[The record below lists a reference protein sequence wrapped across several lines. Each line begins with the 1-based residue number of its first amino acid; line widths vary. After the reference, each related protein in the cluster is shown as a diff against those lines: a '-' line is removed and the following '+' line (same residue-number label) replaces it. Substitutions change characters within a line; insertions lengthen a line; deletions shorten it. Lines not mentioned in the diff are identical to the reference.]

1 MKNEKIHKR
10 LGRDQVLTVP
20 NLMSLF
26 RLLLVPLLFIF
37 TFGGEWERWRLFA
50 VFAVVVVSA
59 LTDVVDGFIARKY
72 HCVSD
77 LGKLL
82 DPVADKL
89 TQFSL
94 MLCLG
99 LRLQFYPLLGLLGF
113 QILKECAMFIAGC
126 FILKNTDTVNSARW
140 YGKVTTV
147 VLYASMLAI
156 LLFPM
161 PKWALALIVV
171 FCAFWILFSLVM
183 YLLYYRKLILRARMK
198 ASAPTGETRETEE
211 GT

>member
-26 RLLLVPLLFIF
+26 RLLLVPLLFVF
-37 TFGGEWERWRLFA
+37 SFGGEETWRVLA
-50 VFAVVVVSA
+50 VFVVVVVSA
-59 LTDVVDGFIARKY
+59 LTDVVDGFIARKF

-99 LRLQFYPLLGLLGF
+99 IRLQFYPLLGLLGF

-161 PKWALALIVV
+161 PNWALALIVGV
-171 FCAFWILFSLVM
+171 CAAWILFSFIM
-183 YLLYYRKLILRARMK
+183 YLLYYRKLILRARVK
-198 ASAPTGETRETEE
+198 TPEPTNADAENG
-211 GT
+211 G

>member
-37 TFGGEWERWRLFA
+37 TFGGEWERWRMFA

-82 DPVADKL
+82 DPVEDKL

-99 LRLQFYPLLGLLGF
+99 LR
-113 QILKECAMFIAGC
+113 
-126 FILKNTDTVNSARW
+126 
-140 YGKVTTV
+140 
-147 VLYASMLAI
+147 
-156 LLFPM
+156 
-161 PKWALALIVV
+161 
-171 FCAFWILFSLVM
+171 
-183 YLLYYRKLILRARMK
+183 
-198 ASAPTGETRETEE
+198 
-211 GT
+211 